1 MKKQIG
7 IWVDAA
13 IWQAYRDMCSKEKFR
28 PAEPIEKF
36 LKFILHDGSILPVLN
51 LMETAG
57 KAEGFEAYVRVLLEW
72 YMNGKLWMDVTDE
85 DEAPIEP
92 MLLEALKRVTDC
104 KLRQEIEKILT
115 KTAEKKQSEN

>member
-13 IWQAYRDMCSKEKFR
+13 VWHAYRELCSKERFR

-36 LKFILHDGSILPVLN
+36 LQFILHDGSIMVVVN
-51 LMETAG
+51 LMNKAE

-72 YMNGKLWMDVTDE
+72 YKNGKVWLDVTDE

-92 MLLEALKRVTDC
+92 MLLEALKLVANC
-104 KLRQEIEKILT
+104 NLRQEIEEALT
-115 KTAEKKQSEN
+115 KTAKKKQSEN

>member
-7 IWVDAA
+7 IWIDAA
-13 IWQAYRDMCSKEKFR
+13 IWHAYRELCSKERFR
-28 PAEPIEKF
+28 PAKPIEKF
-36 LKFILHDGSILPVLN
+36 LQFILHGKSVASVLN

-57 KAEGFEAYVRVLLEW
+57 KAEGFEAYARVLLEW
-72 YMNGKLWMDVTDE
+72 YRDGKLWMYITDE

-104 KLRQEIEKILT
+104 KLRQEIE
-115 KTAEKKQSEN
+115 EKLIRNTREKQGEI